1 MLKIR
6 NLFTEN
12 EYEAIRYEKY
22 TSEQV
27 EKCRKFIT
35 EKLDLCVRVIMPDLH
50 ICNLEHHNYKSV
62 VKPSN
67 YIIRRVSVR
76 RMLRV
81 ISVDIFK
88 SNFEV
93 IELAE
98 MSEEKKYDKSIDF
111 SFDTTLEIVN
121 LFDEPK
127 GRVAI
132 GYYGGGATITR
143 CINPEDNIEESLC
156 YN

>member
-27 EKCRKFIT
+27 EKCKKFIT

-50 ICNLEHHNYKSV
+50 ICNLEHHNYESV
-62 VKPSN
+62 VKPTD
-67 YIIRRVSVR
+67 YIIRRVSDR
-76 RMLRV
+76 RMFKV
-81 ISVDIFK
+81 ISEEIFK

-93 IELAE
+93 I
-98 MSEEKKYDKSIDF
+98 SW
-111 SFDTTLEIVN
+111 
-121 LFDEPK
+121 
-127 GRVAI
+127 
-132 GYYGGGATITR
+132 
-143 CINPEDNIEESLC
+143 
-156 YN
+156 